1 MSKTLSQIYSEAVQL
16 RNKYLHITELD
27 SGKTNSK
34 MSMLNL
40 ITYVQAVLTHS
51 YQTLLDV
58 FETEIAT
65 LITNRINGTPLW
77 YVNMAS
83 KFQYDSDNG
92 VGDELTF
99 DEDTLKIK
107 YKQTDESHRI
117 IAKAAYIDNNDKT
130 GIILKVAK
138 DNSDSDKSTSGV
150 NYMPLTTQELTA
162 FKSYI
167 DQIKFVGSSIQSMS
181 VPGDIITIKNCNV
194 VYDDRYIT
202 SDQAFSDIQSALLGY
217 VKAFDYNAFIYSQVI
232 IDTIM
237 SIDYISSVGTD
248 TEIWAKQYNPTTRTY
263 DAEKQLKNMQRAY
276 SGYVKFTDENG
287 NSTITTSNF
296 TFSKLSEQ

>member
-40 ITYVQAVLTHS
+40 ITYVQSVLTHS
-51 YQTLLDV
+51 YNTLLDV

-77 YVNMAS
+77 YVNMAY
-83 KFQYDSDNG
+83 KFQYNSDTG
-92 VGDELTF
+92 TGDELVF

-117 IAKAAYIDNNDKT
+117 IVKSAYVDTDDKS

-138 DNSDSDKSTSGV
+138 DNSGSDKTTAGV
-150 NYMPLTTQELTA
+150 NYMPLTTQEMTA

-167 DQIKFVGSSIQSMS
+167 DQIKFVGSNILSMS
-181 VPGDIITIKNCNV
+181 IPGDIITIKNCNI

-202 SDQAFSDIQSALLGY
+202 ETQAFNNIQSALVDY
-217 VKAFDYNAFIYSQVI
+217 VKGFDYNAFIYSQVI
-232 IDTIM
+232 LDTIM

-248 TEIWAKQYNPTTRTY
+248 TEIWVKQYNPTTRKY
-263 DAEKQLKNMQRAY
+263 GDEVQLKNMQRAY
-276 SGYVKFTDENG
+276 SGYVKFIDEDG
-287 NSTITTSNF
+287 NSTVTTANF